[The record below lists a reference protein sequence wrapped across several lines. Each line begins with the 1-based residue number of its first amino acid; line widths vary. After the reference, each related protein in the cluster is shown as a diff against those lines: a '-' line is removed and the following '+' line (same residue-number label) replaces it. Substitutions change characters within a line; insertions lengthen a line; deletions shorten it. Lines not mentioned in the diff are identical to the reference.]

1 MTAEAP
7 VCQAPEGFF
16 TTLISLKEGRLGNAY
31 TKRFV
36 RVLRMP
42 DIWPGLKANLNLRDD
57 MAVVLV
63 SIRSHRGQYIEENHF
78 LGISPDDKI
87 TLLESWKYR
96 GSQYGKEDL
105 ATPSIDVLLGHI
117 QAAQKLQS
125 SLKRK

>member
-1 MTAEAP
+1 MVVEAP
-7 VCQAPEGFF
+7 NFQAPEGLF
-16 TTLISLKEGRLGNAY
+16 TTLTSLEEGRLGNTY

-42 DIWPGLKANLNLRDD
+42 DIWPGLKENPNLKDD

-63 SIRSHRGQYIEENHF
+63 SIRSQRGQYVEENHF
-78 LGISPDDKI
+78 LGVSPNDQI

-96 GSQYGKEDL
+96 GVQYWKEDL
-105 ATPSIDVLLGHI
+105 ATPPINVLLEHI
-117 QAAQKLQS
+117 RAAQKLQP